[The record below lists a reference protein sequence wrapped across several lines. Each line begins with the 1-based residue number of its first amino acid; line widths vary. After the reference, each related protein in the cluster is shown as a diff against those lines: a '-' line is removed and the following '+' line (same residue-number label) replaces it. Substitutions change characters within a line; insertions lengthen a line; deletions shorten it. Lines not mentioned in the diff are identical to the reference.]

1 VASNVTRRRFPP
13 AAASRPEA
21 PGGPLRSIR
30 SRFTAA
36 AAAHLQ
42 DPRPVKVGA
51 RYWPVQ
57 LQGDAAQDLHPR
69 IQDALLEW
77 TANSSF
83 VRQGMPHAWFP
94 ITGIAFLALSIFYS
108 SVILAYS
115 AL

>member
-1 VASNVTRRRFPP
+1 MLLSSWALFCDWRFVSGYQLVETKFINSVHRVASNVTRRRFPP

-69 IQDALLEW
+69 IQVCQFFAYLV
-77 TANSSF
+77 F
-83 VRQGMPHAWFP
+83 
-94 ITGIAFLALSIFYS
+94 SI
-108 SVILAYS
+108 L
-115 AL
+115 